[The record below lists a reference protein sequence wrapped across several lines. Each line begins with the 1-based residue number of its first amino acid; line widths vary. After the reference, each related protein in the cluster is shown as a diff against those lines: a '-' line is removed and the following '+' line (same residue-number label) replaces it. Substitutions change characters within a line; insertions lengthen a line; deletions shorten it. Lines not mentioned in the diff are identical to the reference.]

1 LSLTSFFQPSLTNTL
16 ADYKHSYI
24 MDVKSFIKLGAE
36 FREQFSEDIQH
47 DLTYN
52 LREGYEAEEVRD
64 TKYFLCIAD
73 PGNVFTKHFFLFQIS
88 HIVCTWQAFQAYCF
102 LTL

>member
-1 LSLTSFFQPSLTNTL
+1 
-16 ADYKHSYI
+16 
-24 MDVKSFIKLGAE
+24 MDVKSLTKLGPE

-64 TKYFLCIAD
+64 SKYFLCITD
-73 PGNVFTKHFFLFQIS
+73 PGNIFTKLPFLCNLRMGQIS
-88 HIVCTWQAFQAYCF
+88 
-102 LTL
+102 